1 MIGSW
6 SNCPSCIRSG
16 ATGSKLGPGLKLT
29 AVNSSPFQEVRLD
42 AVPIGGMKW
51 KNAICR
57 AMTADGMARAL
68 DVTLAA
74 ESQTAVKE
82 FVSGTVLK
90 HYEIIRKLGQGGMG
104 AVYLGRD
111 IRLGRLV
118 AIKLLQDHAGLSAQ
132 RFLSEARATALCRH
146 ENIVVIYDVDEVDG
160 CPYMVLEYIQGR
172 TLREAMAE
180 ETHENAAMA
189 VAVVLPV
196 ARALA
201 CAHEMG
207 IVHRDLKPENILL
220 ADNGQV
226 KVVDFGIAKQLHV
239 DIAPNDN
246 PIAASLHEWAQTQEG
261 VLVGTLPYM
270 SPEQWLGDDIDART
284 DIWAVGVILFE
295 LLFGAHPLEPLTT
308 AKLAHVA
315 DLETP
320 MPSARERRPDLS
332 ALADVVDRCLK
343 KSKIDRFASG
353 GELAE
358 ALARQVGKT
367 EINADENPFAGLAA
381 FQESDATRFFGRDN
395 DIAAVLG
402 RLRNQQIILVAGP
415 SGAGKSSF
423 IRAGVV
429 PALKRAGRDTE
440 TLVLRPGRRPILAL
454 ADILAFFTDTTAD
467 TTTDSNPEAIAE
479 VLVAQ
484 PGYLGARLRS
494 RCRRR
499 GADHR
504 ILLFVDQ
511 LEEIYT
517 LNIDADERAAF
528 WACLEGVADDA
539 SSPLRIIM
547 AMRGDFL
554 DWLSEDRRIAGEI
567 MRGLYLLPKFSR
579 ESLREA
585 LVKPVAA
592 AGYHYSDDSLVDEML
607 DVLDGTRSPLPL
619 LQFTATKLWEAR
631 DPDKRELSR
640 QAYRALGGVAGAL
653 STHADAVLSGMRLS
667 DQKLA
672 RAIFL
677 RLVTPER
684 TRAIIQM
691 EELAALA
698 EDEKVVQRLLQHL
711 VEARLLS
718 IDGKTVELTHESLI
732 ERWAKLRLWLDE
744 SEQDAQFLAELRSA
758 AAQWEKKGEAN
769 GFLWRDQ
776 AAENA
781 ASWYA
786 KRGDSELGKREQRYI
801 EAVIRLLSQSRRRQ
815 RRLAA
820 LLIAALCLVV
830 FVISVLLVQSNR
842 EAAQARNATRMAV
855 AREQQADPTTVV
867 ALLREIEPSTLPR
880 GWGALA
886 ISAIGEGVTEVVLPH
901 ESNVLTAAFSPDGT
915 RIVTATEDKIGR
927 IFRLY
932 SDRAQSAKLENLDS
946 HFDQPILLVGHEK
959 GLTRAQWNSEGTR
972 VVTGAKDKT
981 VRIWDATGKGLI
993 HTLRGHDDTVWG
1005 VAFSPDDKFVAST
1018 SQDTTIRIW
1027 NADGSGDARV
1037 FRGHEGTVWM
1047 AAYSS
1052 DGKRIVTSSNDKTVR
1067 IWNTDGTGEPVVL
1080 KGHEGPVISV
1090 AFRPDGQQV
1099 VSGSNDKTVRIWNAD
1114 GSGEPRVLRGHATSI
1129 YGVGWSPDG
1138 QRISSASTDGTIRIW
1153 NADGS
1158 GEAEI
1163 LKGHS
1168 GSVNAVLF
1176 SPDNQRLVSASED
1189 KTARVWSAAVNS
1201 RRLTF
1206 QGHEEVVNDVAI
1218 DPQGQHIA
1226 SISEDK
1232 TIRIWNADGS
1242 GQPTILRGHEQGV
1255 RAVVYSPDGKRLAS
1269 SSDDKTARIWN
1280 ADGTGEP
1287 IVFAGHQHAVLG
1299 LDWSPDGQRLV
1310 TACADKMVRIWNA
1323 DGTGPALVTLAHE
1336 TPVGS
1341 VAWSP
1346 DGRRLVSGAEDG
1358 TVRIW
1363 NANGEGA
1370 PVVLEGHDQG
1380 VYGLAW
1386 SPNGKQIITSS
1397 WDATLRLWNTDGTRQ
1412 SIVLRGHEGPAL
1424 VRGNKSVS
1432 PDGQRVVSAS
1442 NDGTIRIWS
1451 MDGIGDPVVLRISTR
1466 PVNSAVFSS
1475 DGKRIVMG
1483 ADDKTVRVWADLEPV
1498 KDPTDQ
1504 RLWSATAYCIPL
1516 DVRRQLLGFSDDQS
1530 RADISRCQE
1539 NIRRASGPRN

>member
-1 MIGSW
+1 M
-6 SNCPSCIRSG
+6 
-16 ATGSKLGPGLKLT
+16 TGHGK
-29 AVNSSPFQEVRLD
+29 SSALD
-42 AVPIGGMKW
+42 A
-51 KNAICR
+51 
-57 AMTADGMARAL
+57 
-68 DVTLAA
+68 TLAA
-74 ESQTAVKE
+74 ESQPVVKE
-82 FVSGTVLK
+82 FVPGTVIK

-104 AVYLGRD
+104 AVFLGRD

-180 ETHENAAMA
+180 RAYENAAMA
-189 VAVVLPV
+189 MALVLPIV
-196 ARALA
+196 RALA

-239 DIAPNDN
+239 DLDPNHHPTPTIPDEL
-246 PIAASLHEWAQTQEG
+246 AHTQEG
-261 VLVGTLPYM
+261 TLVGTLPYM
-270 SPEQWLGDDIDART
+270 SPEQWIGDDIDART
-284 DIWAVGVILFE
+284 DIWAVGIILFE
-295 LLFGAHPLEPLTT
+295 LVFGAHPLEPLST
-308 AKLAHVA
+308 AKLARVA
-315 DLETP
+315 DLTTP
-320 MPSARERRPDLS
+320 MPSARERRPDLG
-332 ALADVVDRCLK
+332 ALGDVIDRCLK
-343 KSKIDRFASG
+343 KSKTDRFGSG
-353 GELAE
+353 RALAD
-358 ALARQVGKT
+358 ALARQAEKSD
-367 EINADENPFAGLAA
+367 ISADENPFAGLAA
-381 FQESDATRFFGRDN
+381 FQEADAARFFGRDN

-440 TLVLRPGRRPILAL
+440 TLVLRPGRRPLLAL

-467 TTTDSNPEAIAE
+467 TTTVSNPEAIAE
-479 VLVAQ
+479 TLMAQ

-494 RCRRR
+494 RCRKR

-517 LNIDADERAAF
+517 LSIRAEERAAF

-539 SSPLRIIM
+539 SSPLRIMM

-585 LVKPVAA
+585 LVKPITA
-592 AGYHYSDDSLVDEML
+592 AGYHYSDESLVEEML
-607 DVLDGTRSPLPL
+607 DGLEGTRSPLPL

-631 DPDKRELSR
+631 DSDKRELSR

-672 RAIFL
+672 RAVFL

-684 TRAIIQM
+684 TRAIVQM
-691 EELAALA
+691 EELATLA
-698 EDEKVVQRLLQHL
+698 DDEKSIERLVQHL

-718 IDGKTVELTHESLI
+718 MDGKSVELTHESLI
-732 ERWAKLRLWLDE
+732 ERWAKLRVWLDE

-758 AAQWEKKGEAN
+758 AGQWEKNGEAN

-781 ASWYA
+781 ASWYNR
-786 KRGDSELGKREQRYI
+786 RGGSDLGKREQRYV
-801 EAVIRLLSQSRRRQ
+801 EAVIRLLSLSRRRQ
-815 RRLAA
+815 RRVAA
-820 LLIAALCLVV
+820 LAIAGLCLVV

-867 ALLREIEPSTLPR
+867 ALLREIEPATLPR
-880 GWGALA
+880 GWSALA

-932 SDRAQSAKLENLDS
+932 ADSDAAKKKSPLDA
-946 HFDQPILLVGHEK
+946 HFDQPLLLIGHEK
-959 GLTRAQWNSEGTR
+959 GLSRAHWSTDGTR
-972 VVTGAKDKT
+972 VVTGGKDKT
-981 VRIWDATGKGLI
+981 VRIWDANGKGLL
-993 HTLRGHDDTVWG
+993 HTLRGHEDTVWG
-1005 VAFSPDDKFVAST
+1005 VAFSPDNQFVAST
-1018 SQDTTIRIW
+1018 SQDFTIRIW
-1027 NADGSGDARV
+1027 KADGSGEPKV

-1052 DGKRIVTSSNDKTVR
+1052 DGKRIVTGSNDKTVR
-1067 IWNTDGTGEPVVL
+1067 IWNTDGSGQPIVL

-1090 AFRPDGQQV
+1090 AFQPDGQQV
-1099 VSGSNDKTVRIWNAD
+1099 VSGSNDKTLRIWNAD
-1114 GSGEPRVLRGHATSI
+1114 GSGEPRILRGHATSI

-1138 QRISSASTDGTIRIW
+1138 QRISSASTDGTVRIW

-1158 GEAEI
+1158 GEPEI

-1168 GSVNAVLF
+1168 GSVNVALF
-1176 SPDNQRLVSASED
+1176 SPDNQRIVSASED
-1189 KTARVWSAAVNS
+1189 KTARIWSASSNG
-1201 RRLTF
+1201 RRLAF
-1206 QGHEEVVNDVAI
+1206 HGHEEVVNDVAI
-1218 DPQGQHIA
+1218 DPEGRHIA
-1226 SISEDK
+1226 SVSEDK

-1242 GQPTILRGHEQGV
+1242 GQSVVLRGHEQGV
-1255 RAVVYSPDGKRLAS
+1255 RAVVYSPDGKHLAT

-1287 IVFAGHQHAVLG
+1287 LVFAGHGHAVLG
-1299 LDWSPDGQRLV
+1299 LDWSPDGKRLV

-1323 DGTGPALVTLAHE
+1323 DGEGAAVAVFPHE
-1336 TPVGS
+1336 TVVGS

-1346 DGRRLVSGAEDG
+1346 DGRRLVTGAEDG

-1363 NANGEGA
+1363 NVHGEGA
-1370 PVVLEGHDQG
+1370 PIVLEGHDQG

-1386 SPNGKQIITSS
+1386 SPNGKQIVTSS
-1397 WDATLRLWNTDGTRQ
+1397 WDTTLRLWSADGTAPP
-1412 SIVLRGHEGPAL
+1412 IVLRGHEGPAL

-1432 PDGQRVVSAS
+1432 LDGQRVVSAS

-1451 MDGIGDPVVLRISTR
+1451 MDGVGEPVVLRISTR
-1466 PVNSAVFSS
+1466 PVNSAVFSP

-1483 ADDKTVRVWADLEPV
+1483 ADDKSVRVWADLEPV
-1498 KDPTDQ
+1498 KDPKDP
-1504 RLWSATAYCIPL
+1504 RLWTATAYCLPL
-1516 DVRRQLLGFSDDQS
+1516 DVRRQLLGFSDEQS
-1530 RADISRCQE
+1530 RVDLERCQKS
-1539 NIRRASGPRN
+1539 IFASDARN